1 MPKFE
6 QGKKNSHQVYNNTLQ
21 IYLQILDC
29 LNGQDWE
36 AHSICWLTLM
46 SQEVI
51 FVSEPCCL
59 IPGPLWRGTLS
70 LPDQSGAWGGGG

>member
-36 AHSICWLTLM
+36 AHSIC
-46 SQEVI
+46 
-51 FVSEPCCL
+51 
-59 IPGPLWRGTLS
+59 
-70 LPDQSGAWGGGG
+70 